1 MDTTESSDAKEQE
14 MDSEKQEKDQT
25 SSENNQTAQNGM
37 VLEEKESLQARLEEL
52 QTLYEKTRHEL
63 EAAREALSK
72 FETAQDVTTAS
83 GVETEDSLQSES
95 VTQESPQLEF
105 EGKQDTANSSARGN
119 TFKIFVGNLSDY
131 ATRTDLREL
140 FEAYGTV
147 VEADVVKNYG
157 FVHMVNEDEGLAAVE
172 ALNGQMLRGKPMVVQ
187 TSSRAKKEAV
197 ISNKDSRNEEGSTKV
212 HERGDTFKIFVG
224 NLSDYA
230 TGADIRELFE
240 AHGKVVEADVVKN
253 YGFVHMEKEEE
264 GQAAIEALNGHML
277 RGKPMVVE
285 ASTRAKKSSNQT
297 TKIFVGNVHRESKR
311 QELKSL
317 FEAFGN
323 VVEADIL
330 TNYAFVHMDDEVKA
344 EQAIHELDGH
354 ELHGMR
360 LIVRKSISR
369 GRHQAGTGNRDM
381 CIRCGPG
388 ERGSR
393 PFGSRYDPYP
403 PPPPPRYVRDHMM
416 HYKLPPTGP
425 SALLS
430 I

>member
-105 EGKQDTANSSARGN
+105 EGKQ
-119 TFKIFVGNLSDY
+119 
-131 ATRTDLREL
+131 
-140 FEAYGTV
+140 
-147 VEADVVKNYG
+147 
-157 FVHMVNEDEGLAAVE
+157 
-172 ALNGQMLRGKPMVVQ
+172 PMVVQ

-416 HYKLPPTGP
+416 HYKDDLFERRLPLPP
-425 SALLS
+425 LS
-430 I
+430 EYIKYGRHLPPPPRYPPPDHPPY

>member
-277 RGKPMVVE
+277 RGK
-285 ASTRAKKSSNQT
+285 
-297 TKIFVGNVHRESKR
+297 
-311 QELKSL
+311 
-317 FEAFGN
+317 
-323 VVEADIL
+323 
-330 TNYAFVHMDDEVKA
+330 HMDDEVKA

-416 HYKLPPTGP
+416 HYKDDLFERRLPLPP
-425 SALLS
+425 LS
-430 I
+430 EYIKYGRHLPPPPRYPPPDHPPY